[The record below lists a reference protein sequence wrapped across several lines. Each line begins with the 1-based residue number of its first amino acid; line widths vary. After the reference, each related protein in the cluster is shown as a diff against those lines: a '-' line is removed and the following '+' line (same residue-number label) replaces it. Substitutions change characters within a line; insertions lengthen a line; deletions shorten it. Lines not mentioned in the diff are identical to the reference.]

1 MTLKCQT
8 LRQNTLLLLIILDIL
23 DEKIKQKKL
32 VNESNN
38 LVNHFDLSTKIAAL
52 APKAELKAEQD
63 KIEKLQTYGLSHFL
77 GKYFFDE
84 NGFQNMLFYQPT
96 VDTLELK
103 KDNDTH
109 HVLSWKSKWA

>member
-1 MTLKCQT
+1 MTLKRQT

-52 APKAELKAEQD
+52 AAKAELKAQQD
-63 KIEKLQTYGLSHFL
+63 KIEKLQTYGLSYFL

-96 VDTLELK
+96 LDTLELK
-103 KDNDTH
+103 KDKDTH